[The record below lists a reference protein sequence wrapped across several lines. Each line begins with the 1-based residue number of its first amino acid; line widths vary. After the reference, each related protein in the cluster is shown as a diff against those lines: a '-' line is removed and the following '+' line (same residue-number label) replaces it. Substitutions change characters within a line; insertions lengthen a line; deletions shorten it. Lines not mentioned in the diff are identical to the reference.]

1 MNDGYITYTDT
12 TGKYMEI
19 KDVTTL
25 IFMDRQL
32 KVTKDDSQS
41 KDTVTTYVAASY
53 TYENP
58 AFPGGSYN
66 TDQIKITVTDNAD
79 NTQTIRVEIPAAL
92 IPLRVNTIT
101 LDGRGEPANNTSTG
115 NLPLRLC
122 YEVGLED
129 GINTTTLAGV
139 DEDYINANT
148 ENGKIN
154 FYSNAYDKNSKEVD
168 KGVGATVT
176 FEAAPTNPFYF
187 VQEDTPLYLRTGT
200 GTDDNPTYERATG
213 TFAESITYYF
223 PVTYYTGNGED
234 VQEVTT
240 YVARS
245 GDTLARYV
253 ASDEEGLYIK
263 AGSPRIGN
271 LEDVTAAKGT
281 ENNETGTYGNYRE
294 PTFVYDDDNQNPQE
308 GHFLVLLGNNGK
320 MQLNVPATLT
330 IAKVVTADQGLTAP
344 DKNFTST

>member
-1 MNDGYITYTDT
+1 MTATLLTQIQLV
-12 TGKYMEI
+12 KYMEI

-129 GINTTTLAGV
+129 ELIRQLWQ
-139 DEDYINANT
+139 ELM
-148 ENGKIN
+148 KII
-154 FYSNAYDKNSKEVD
+154 SM
-168 KGVGATVT
+168 
-176 FEAAPTNPFYF
+176 PT
-187 VQEDTPLYLRTGT
+187 QRT
-200 GTDDNPTYERATG
+200 
-213 TFAESITYYF
+213 
-223 PVTYYTGNGED
+223 
-234 VQEVTT
+234 
-240 YVARS
+240 AR
-245 GDTLARYV
+245 
-253 ASDEEGLYIK
+253 
-263 AGSPRIGN
+263 
-271 LEDVTAAKGT
+271 
-281 ENNETGTYGNYRE
+281 
-294 PTFVYDDDNQNPQE
+294 
-308 GHFLVLLGNNGK
+308 
-320 MQLNVPATLT
+320 
-330 IAKVVTADQGLTAP
+330 
-344 DKNFTST
+344 